1 MRKLSMLLVL
11 AVVAISCQKD
21 NLSDEPTQLT
31 RKSTSGCDV
40 VSPQSVADG
49 GAIDDN
55 GGNANCNGADYQFSS
70 ARVNRDSDDN
80 SWNPDFPD
88 GFNVSYDVNTKE
100 FSWSYTPQMVD
111 GVLMCLDGIQVI
123 AKGGPN
129 AQTYTYDPGVQCG
142 EEVKAPGTA
151 DVSNVTFCYNLKPCD
166 ETSSDPC
173 YEGESAWGEGTRY
186 VNRGNWATYST
197 YPTGGGSVTL
207 YAGQTHDAGTITFSA
222 VSNGEV
228 TIDITLN
235 SGFVFDGDVHIQG
248 YSSTPPSSNPAP
260 GQFEHKFGQLT
271 GMVVNEAMYYG
282 IHVNVNRE
290 VPCDD

>member
-21 NLSDEPTQLT
+21 NLSDEPTQSM
-31 RKSTSGCDV
+31 RKSSSACDV
-40 VSPQSVADG
+40 VSPQSVADA
-49 GAIDDN
+49 GAISRP
-55 GGNANCNGADYQFSS
+55 GGNADCNGADYDYSS
-70 ARVNRDSDDN
+70 DRVNRNSDNTWDA
-80 SWNPDFPD
+80 SFPD
-88 GFNVSYDVNTKE
+88 GFSVIYDESSKQLT
-100 FSWSYTPQMVD
+100 WSYTSQMVD

-123 AKGGPN
+123 AKGGSG
-129 AQTYTYDPGVQCG
+129 AQVYSYGSDVHCG
-142 EEVKAPGTA
+142 EEVSAPGTA
-151 DVSNVTFCYNLKPCD
+151 DISNLTLCYNLKTCSQT
-166 ETSSDPC
+166 TSDTC

-248 YSSTPPSSNPAP
+248 YNSTPPSINPAP
-260 GQFEHKFGQLT
+260 GHFDHKFAQLT
-271 GMVVNEAMYYG
+271 GMVVDEAMYYG

-290 VPCDD
+290 VPCED